1 MTPATL
7 GGCRYLLLVDDATR
21 FIWVV
26 LLATKDAA
34 ADTIKQ
40 VQAAEKESGRK
51 LQVLRTNND

>member
-7 GGCRYLLLVDDATR
+7 GGCRYLLVVDDATR

-40 VQAAEKESGRK
+40 VQAAKESGRK
-51 LQVLRTNND
+51 LRVLRTNNG

>member
-26 LLATKDAA
+26 LATKDAA

-40 VQAAEKESGRK
+40 VQTAEKESGRK
-51 LQVLRTNND
+51 LRVLRTNNG

>member
-40 VQAAEKESGRK
+40 VQAAKESGRK
-51 LQVLRTNND
+51 LRVLRTNNG